1 MDNEENVLTG
11 HHSSWRLR
19 ALRMQWFGLV
29 LLFLSAGLA
38 ALTDFLEQDG
48 GVAMLVGFAVAGVL
62 ALVVARVILLSP
74 AGRLRARHS

>member
-1 MDNEENVLTG
+1 MG
-11 HHSSWRLR
+11 HEKTLLPEHRSSWRLR

-29 LLFLSAGLA
+29 LLFLAAGLA

-48 GVAMLVGFAVAGVL
+48 GVAILAGFAVAGVL

-74 AGRLRARHS
+74 AGRMRARHS